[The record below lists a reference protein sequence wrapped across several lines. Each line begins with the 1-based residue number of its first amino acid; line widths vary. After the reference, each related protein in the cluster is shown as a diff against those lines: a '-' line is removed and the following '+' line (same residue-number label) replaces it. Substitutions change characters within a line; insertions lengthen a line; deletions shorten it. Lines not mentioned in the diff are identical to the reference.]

1 MAITSVVVAD
11 DEFLNRDLLEEIFQ
25 RMAIAVRTTKDGVQA
40 LKALEDQPADLLL
53 TDIRMP
59 GMGGLKLL
67 AKARE
72 KWPDMPVVM
81 MTAYASVES
90 AIESMR
96 QGAYDYLMKPFNL
109 EQVESLLL
117 RLNERQ
123 KLVREV
129 RVLREE
135 VRDRHRA
142 REFLG
147 ESAVMGEIFR
157 TIERAARSTAT
168 ILVRGDSGTGKELVA
183 RALHESSPRADGP
196 FIKVNCAAL
205 TETLLASEM
214 FGHEQGSFTGAD
226 KQRIGRFELANG
238 GTLLLDEVSEISADL
253 QAKLLRVLEERQF
266 ERVGGN
272 QPIDVDV
279 RIVATTNRA
288 IEDEVANGNFRED
301 LFYRLNV
308 IPVELPPLRDRGED
322 IDRLLD
328 HYLVHFGHEMGCRPI
343 LTAAGR
349 RLLKSYPWPGNVRE
363 LVNIVERLGVLGG
376 EAPLDEHAVHR
387 CIPELQRQ
395 AAMAPA
401 ADPGGPSSS
410 RAAHGASHGAS
421 ADDSGCP
428 LAEVERRHILAT
440 LDACGDNK
448 QQAAEQLGISVRTW
462 WNRLKQYQEQD
473 TPASA

>member
-25 RMAIAVRTTKDGVQA
+25 RMEITVRTTKDGVQA

-96 QGAYDYLMKPFNL
+96 QGAYDYLMKPFNI

-147 ESAVMGEIFR
+147 ESEVMNDIFQ

-183 RALHESSPRADGP
+183 RALHECSPRADGP

-226 KQRIGRFELANG
+226 KQRIGRFELAHG
-238 GTLLLDEVSEISADL
+238 GTLLLDEVSEISPDL

-272 QPIDVDV
+272 QAIDVDV

-288 IEDEVANGNFRED
+288 IEEEVANGNFRED

-308 IPVELPPLRDRGED
+308 IPVELPPLRDRGGD

-328 HYLVHFGHEMGCRPI
+328 HYLAHFGREMGCKPK
-343 LTAAGR
+343 LTTGGR
-349 RLLKSYPWPGNVRE
+349 QLLKGYSWPGNVRE
-363 LVNIVERLGVLGG
+363 LVNIVERLVVLGG
-376 EAPLDEHAVHR
+376 EEPLDEHAVHR
-387 CIPELQRQ
+387 CIPELRRRPADEGADGEMTTV
-395 AAMAPA
+395 AA
-401 ADPGGPSSS
+401 GS
-410 RAAHGASHGAS
+410 
-421 ADDSGCP
+421 P
-428 LAEVERRHILAT
+428 LADVERSHILTT
-440 LDACGDNK
+440 LEACDDNK
-448 QQAAEQLGISVRTW
+448 QQAADQLGISVRTL
-462 WNRLKQYQEQD
+462 WNRLKQYQEQAA
-473 TPASA
+473 PAE